1 MYIGAACLVLF
12 DARGGPVP
20 PSMGSVLLGVVGIQL
35 VLLAMSYVPVIFH
48 RPREVDNLCADVL
61 TFATHVA
68 GIAMCFKKEPVL
80 QFACVL
86 HTLCFCI
93 ERRYLNRGGV
103 SQVVFIHTL
112 MGTILLGAYAYGPR
126 VTDLYQFVI
135 GAACP
140 HVMEIAAALVIRTH
154 KVAVA
159 YIADVS

>member
-12 DARGGPVP
+12 DARGGPRP
-20 PSMGSVLLGVVGIQL
+20 PSMWNVFLGVTCIQL
-35 VLLAMSYVPVIFH
+35 VLIAMSYIPIIFH
-48 RPREVDNLCADVL
+48 RPQVIDNLCADAL

-68 GIAMCFKKEPVL
+68 GISICFKEPTL

-93 ERRYLNRGGV
+93 ERRYLSRGSSSHV
-103 SQVVFIHTL
+103 MFTHTL
-112 MGTILLGAYAYGPR
+112 MAMILVGAYVYGPR

-140 HVMEIAAALVIRTH
+140 HVLEIVAALMIRTH
-154 KVAVA
+154 KVSVA

>member
-12 DARGGPVP
+12 DARGGLVP
-20 PSMGSVLLGVVGIQL
+20 PSMGSVFLGVVCIQL
-35 VLLAMSYVPVIFH
+35 VLLAMSYVPIIFH

-68 GIAMCFKKEPVL
+68 GISMCFKEPVL

-103 SQVVFIHTL
+103 SQVWFIHTL
-112 MGTILLGAYAYGPR
+112 MGMILIGAHAYGPR